1 MKKTEIENLAKKS
14 SSSPLIQ
21 TLICSI
27 IESSSSFVILND
39 SLDVSLVTG
48 VTLLNESKSETL
60 TSWEGDDW
68 LFTVTNNEN
77 VGKTSGE
84 AVTVGVFDV
93 GDFVGA
99 WVMFD
104 VLEDANTTDV
114 VTASG
119 KDGSAV
125 VEFDDTF
132 DFTGLKVKFDRVVLL
147 DVWMGEAD
155 GSAVVGDNIGNLVL
169 AKDLS
174 LDLAEFECGLFSINA
189 VRLEASLNVEKNA
202 EELASLLDGNDIL
215 EPEWESW
222 VSPNSVV
229 NLDIG
234 IFVPADSEA
243 LLARE
248 SVLKSVAE
256 QHRKWD
262 AFTQFVG
269 AS

>member
-60 TSWEGDDW
+60 ASWEGDDW

-132 DFTGLKVKFDRVVLL
+132 DFTGLKVK
-147 DVWMGEAD
+147 
-155 GSAVVGDNIGNLVL
+155 
-169 AKDLS
+169 
-174 LDLAEFECGLFSINA
+174 
-189 VRLEASLNVEKNA
+189 
-202 EELASLLDGNDIL
+202 
-215 EPEWESW
+215 
-222 VSPNSVV
+222 
-229 NLDIG
+229 
-234 IFVPADSEA
+234 
-243 LLARE
+243 
-248 SVLKSVAE
+248 LK
-256 QHRKWD
+256 R
-262 AFTQFVG
+262 TR
-269 AS
+269 